1 MPRYCKIGWEWL
13 SIDEIPAPNGG
24 RVTYPSNNTTEMT
37 EESLRMLINKI
48 ADDETLPSLTLDQIQ
63 KMVSAITNINKKFEN

>member
-1 MPRYCKIGWEWL
+1 
-13 SIDEIPAPNGG
+13 
-24 RVTYPSNNTTEMT
+24 MT